1 MMGCMEYVI
10 RNMEYGKN
18 QVSPVI
24 LNSFQNLIMENGIW
38 NISWPQRIPYF
49 IFHFSYFKI
58 SKGDSI

>member
-24 LNSFQNLIMENGIW
+24 LNSNHNPMNKTEV
-38 NISWPQRIPYF
+38 IS
-49 IFHFSYFKI
+49 
-58 SKGDSI
+58 